1 MMPKHMQKEKNSKV
15 WLRNSEKSY
24 QATIFFSIKSMS
36 IQSKFHANYEYVGDR
51 CYFNKL
57 GKNNAGH
64 KNQHD
69 SSCFHQ

>member
-1 MMPKHMQKEKNSKV
+1 
-15 WLRNSEKSY
+15 
-24 QATIFFSIKSMS
+24 MS

-51 CYFNKL
+51 CYFIFFFNKL